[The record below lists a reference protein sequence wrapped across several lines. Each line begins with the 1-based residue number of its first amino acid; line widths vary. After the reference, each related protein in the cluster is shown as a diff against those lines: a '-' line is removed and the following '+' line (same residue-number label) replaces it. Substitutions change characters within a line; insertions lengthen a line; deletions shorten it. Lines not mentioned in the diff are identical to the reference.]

1 MKKLYLMGLVG
12 LLCAACSNDDFPGE
26 ESTQNQ
32 NLTGQERYMSV
43 QLVSPEGTSSRASRA
58 ENEDATHNSETYN
71 NGLEKESEVATLSDG
86 GMDIMFYFFDKD
98 GAPCAIDGTKNY
110 ARPYTLQ
117 TGAGTYSNVTWDDA
131 SDAHLTKISSAIIM
145 LRNASV
151 VPEKVVAVLNATGKI
166 ADLEKN
172 YTLSELANV
181 TVTSGYVK
189 ATSSTEKDKDFMM
202 SNSVY
207 MDETSKTSIEATA
220 ITSDNIWSNAKDA
233 QLNPVNIYVERVVAK
248 VEALSNKLN
257 DDGYLAV
264 LDKNGNPEKDANSNA
279 LYVKFS
285 NWTTFDVSDQAYT
298 LKHIDTTYA
307 PTGEA
312 AWTWNEPAAYRS
324 FWADKTPFSI
334 TKQTLAYKDIDTP
347 FGSGN
352 YCYPFENTAGLS
364 SAEGLAT
371 KVILAA
377 KLYTK
382 DESGTYAPA
391 TVCEFLGTRYT
402 LVGLQTQI
410 AGMLAKK
417 VYKEEID
424 GENKTIVSVAPE
436 NIGFAYVPGSYTVKA
451 TLVKDGVDKVKNEEW
466 VDADGK
472 GLTQNDL
479 NTILATI
486 PAIKI
491 WNEGMCYYYT
501 YIKHLNSEN
510 AVIRNHWYQVNIT
523 KVTGLGTPVYD
534 SENNTFDPTRPEDD
548 EWVLG
553 AKINI
558 QSWRM
563 VSQDYELGSAKT
575 DDDTNE
581 AALSSGTVNGS
592 SDQDNTSGQGGSANL
607 GDNNNENQTVTPSNP
622 GEGSETNPGDGGDEA
637 EETDNSQS
645 GTSTDDNNSGFQ
657 GNTGLDNL

>member
-1 MKKLYLMGLVG
+1 
-12 LLCAACSNDDFPGE
+12 
-26 ESTQNQ
+26 
-32 NLTGQERYMSV
+32 
-43 QLVSPEGTSSRASRA
+43 
-58 ENEDATHNSETYN
+58 
-71 NGLEKESEVATLSDG
+71 
-86 GMDIMFYFFDKD
+86 
-98 GAPCAIDGTKNY
+98 
-110 ARPYTLQ
+110 
-117 TGAGTYSNVTWDDA
+117 
-131 SDAHLTKISSAIIM
+131 
-145 LRNASV
+145 
-151 VPEKVVAVLNATGKI
+151 
-166 ADLEKN
+166 
-172 YTLSELANV
+172 
-181 TVTSGYVK
+181 
-189 ATSSTEKDKDFMM
+189 
-202 SNSVY
+202 

-324 FWADKTPFSI
+324 FWADKTTFSI

-347 FGSGN
+347 FGADH

-377 KLYTK
+377 KLYTY
-382 DESGTYAPA
+382 DEASGTYAPA

-424 GENKTIVSVAPE
+424 GENTTIVSVAPE

-451 TLVKDGVDKVKNEEW
+451 TLVKDGVDKVKDEEW

-581 AALSSGTVNGS
+581 ASLSSGKVNGS
-592 SDQDNTSGQGGSANL
+592 SDQSGTQSGDQDNTSGQGGNANPS
-607 GDNNNENQTVTPSNP
+607 GDNNENQLV
-622 GEGSETNPGDGGDEA
+622 NPGDGED
-637 EETDNSQS
+637 TNPNTPQ
-645 GTSTDDNNSGFQ
+645 TNSGE
-657 GNTGLDNL
+657 GEEEP

>member
-1 MKKLYLMGLVG
+1 
-12 LLCAACSNDDFPGE
+12 
-26 ESTQNQ
+26 
-32 NLTGQERYMSV
+32 
-43 QLVSPEGTSSRASRA
+43 
-58 ENEDATHNSETYN
+58 
-71 NGLEKESEVATLSDG
+71 
-86 GMDIMFYFFDKD
+86 
-98 GAPCAIDGTKNY
+98 
-110 ARPYTLQ
+110 
-117 TGAGTYSNVTWDDA
+117 
-131 SDAHLTKISSAIIM
+131 
-145 LRNASV
+145 
-151 VPEKVVAVLNATGKI
+151 
-166 ADLEKN
+166 
-172 YTLSELANV
+172 
-181 TVTSGYVK
+181 
-189 ATSSTEKDKDFMM
+189 
-202 SNSVY
+202 
-207 MDETSKTSIEATA
+207 
-220 ITSDNIWSNAKDA
+220 
-233 QLNPVNIYVERVVAK
+233 
-248 VEALSNKLN
+248 
-257 DDGYLAV
+257 
-264 LDKNGNPEKDANSNA
+264 
-279 LYVKFS
+279 
-285 NWTTFDVSDQAYT
+285 

-334 TKQTLAYKDIDTP
+334 IKQTLAYKDIDTP

-371 KVILAA
+371 KVIFAA
-377 KLYTK
+377 KLYTY
-382 DESGTYAPA
+382 DAESSTYTPA

-417 VYKEEID
+417 VYKEEFD
-424 GENKTIVSVAPE
+424 DANNKTIVSIAPE
-436 NIGFAYVPGSYTVKA
+436 NIGFNYVSGSYTVTA
-451 TLVKDGVDKVKNEEW
+451 TLVKDGVDKVKDEEW
-466 VDADGK
+466 VDAAGK

-510 AVIRNHWYQVNIT
+510 AVIRNHWYQVKIT

-534 SENNTFDPTRPEDD
+534 PQNNTFDPERPEDD

-553 AKINI
+553 AQINI

-581 AALSSGTVNGS
+581 ASLSSGTVNGS
-592 SDQDNTSGQGGSANL
+592 SDQSGTQDNTSGQGGNGA
-607 GDNNNENQTVTPSNP
+607 ENQLV
-622 GEGSETNPGDGGDEA
+622 NPGDGEATNPDAPQTDNGDE
-637 EETDNSQS
+637 EEEHGEDIP
-645 GTSTDDNNSGFQ
+645 DPDPEP
-657 GNTGLDNL
+657 